1 MRMSALILCYCEATT
16 YSDGGAE
23 NDGHKNDGPSKLQ
36 ISVDRRSRPM
46 HVRWATLCLVSILWG
61 CYISLYHKL
70 LICWI
75 WASYSKNKKVLS
87 AVLLRENTIVL
98 QNGDGN
104 WCYEHNPSYLAT
116 IWSKANYRAK
126 LLTVSVV
133 VTGVQSL
140 GGENQNVSTQVD
152 CTFTKKLAVTD
163 WTVCSHQNRLQS
175 TPNFVRLLSC
185 TVKHT
190 VKNTSTTHTLVMLQ
204 NFYTTLMPPGWYTLS
219 RLTSVLCAPI
229 CRCSLY
235 HPTSVRENVCSNS
248 KKHKKAYLCLDF
260 DFWKT
265 CNVRI
270 VSQAT

>member
-190 VKNTSTTHTLVMLQ
+190 ETFQLRIHQQRIHLSCYKTSIQRWCLQDDTHCLGWHRCCVHPFADVHFTI
-204 NFYTTLMPPGWYTLS
+204 PP
-219 RLTSVLCAPI
+219 VL
-229 CRCSLY
+229 
-235 HPTSVRENVCSNS
+235 E
-248 KKHKKAYLCLDF
+248 
-260 DFWKT
+260 KT
-265 CNVRI
+265 CA
-270 VSQAT
+270 ATQKNIKRHISVWILIFEKRATYV